1 MQPLR
6 RCSALGLLT
15 FLGLDNEQIM
25 QILFP
30 SDPFNKLVADEP
42 YVEEMQA
49 AQAAGIACLLF
60 SLEDFQQGE
69 FKVRPALIEGEEL
82 LYRGWMLSPDE
93 YAMLH
98 KAIVTRGAVPIS
110 NPSQYRLCHH
120 LPEWY
125 SSCTEFTPSTVVVP
139 KDADFEAAVAGLSWS
154 RYFVKDYVKS
164 LTTSRG
170 SAADT
175 AGEIASVVALI
186 EKFRGSIEGGVCI
199 REFEELVPD
208 TERRYFVWNG
218 KAYASE
224 GDAPALVQAIAQRIN
239 SRFYSVDTVFSTQG
253 RLRLIELGD
262 GQVSDRKL
270 WSASQFMSM
279 LIGGR

>member
-1 MQPLR
+1 
-6 RCSALGLLT
+6 
-15 FLGLDNEQIM
+15 M

-30 SDPFNKLVADEP
+30 SDPFNKLIADEA
-42 YVEEMQA
+42 YVEEMRA
-49 AQAAGIACLLF
+49 AQAAGIACHLF
-60 SLEDFQQGE
+60 SLEDFLMGE
-69 FKVRPALIEGEEL
+69 FKVRPALTEGEEV
-82 LYRGWMLSPDE
+82 LYRGWMLRPEE

-98 KAIVTRGAVPIS
+98 NAIVTRGGVPIS
-110 NPSQYRLCHH
+110 NPSQYRLCHY

-125 SSCTEFTPSTVVVP
+125 SFCAEFTPSTVMVS
-139 KDADFEAAVAGLSWS
+139 KDADFEAAVAGLPWC

-170 SAADT
+170 SSAAT
-175 AGEIASVVALI
+175 AGEIASVVALL

-199 REFEELVPD
+199 REFEDLVPY

-218 KAYASE
+218 KGYASE
-224 GDAPALVQAIAQRIN
+224 GEAPALVQAIAQRIN

-253 RLRLIELGD
+253 TLRLIELGD

-270 WSASQFMSM
+270 WSASQFISM